1 MFSCSFQNLF
11 SRSFFQKLNVFCWQ
25 FSKLVFMISL
35 EKNAFLRTNQKDV
48 FISSKTTALKNR
60 YKNVVDAFVFDYS
73 GQKNIP
79 QN

>member
-1 MFSCSFQNLF
+1 
-11 SRSFFQKLNVFCWQ
+11 
-25 FSKLVFMISL
+25 MISL
-35 EKNAFLRTNQKDV
+35 EKNTFLRTNQKDV

-60 YKNVVDAFVFDYS
+60 HKNVVDAFVFDYS